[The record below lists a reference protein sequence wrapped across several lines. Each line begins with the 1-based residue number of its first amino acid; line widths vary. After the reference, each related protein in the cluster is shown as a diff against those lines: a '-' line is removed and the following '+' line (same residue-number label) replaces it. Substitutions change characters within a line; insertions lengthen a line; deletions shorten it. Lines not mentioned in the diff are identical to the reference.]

1 MNAVEIMDVT
11 KKYGD
16 RVIFDHIN
24 MEIREGEMTAL
35 IGPSGCGK
43 STLLNM
49 IGLLED
55 FSNGKVRI
63 FGKEIPRINS
73 RKATMLRRNTVNYLF
88 QSSALVGDMTVYQN
102 LMLAM
107 HFVRISQKEKEIR
120 INRMLHEV
128 GLPKMKSAVVNTM
141 SGGEQQMLAMGRAL
155 MSKPTLLL
163 LDEPAM
169 GLSPILVNE
178 IFDIIKSIN
187 KDGVTVLL
195 VEQNAN
201 KALSIADRA
210 YVLETGNVIVSG
222 KANEVANN
230 PKVREAYLG

>member
-55 FSNGKVRI
+55 LSNGKITI
-63 FGKEIPRINS
+63 FGKEIPKINS

-120 INRMLHEV
+120 INRVLHEV

-141 SGGEQQMLAMGRAL
+141 SGGEQQRVALAR
-155 MSKPTLLL
+155 TLLKPGKL
-163 LDEPAM
+163 ILADEPTGALDEKSAEKVFLLLRDLCVQYKKTVIM
-169 GLSPILVNE
+169 VTHNMELAQQTDQVVNLRKYKGNIIL
-178 IFDIIKSIN
+178 
-187 KDGVTVLL
+187 
-195 VEQNAN
+195 
-201 KALSIADRA
+201 
-210 YVLETGNVIVSG
+210 
-222 KANEVANN
+222 
-230 PKVREAYLG
+230 

>member
-55 FSNGKVRI
+55 LSNGKIRI
-63 FGKEIPRINS
+63 FGKEIPKINS

-120 INRMLHEV
+120 INRMLHE
-128 GLPKMKSAVVNTM
+128 GDLSKMRNAVVNTM
-141 SGGEQQMLAMGRAL
+141 SGGEQQRVALAGTLLKPGKLILADEPTGALDEKSAERVFLLLRAL
-155 MSKPTLLL
+155 YVQYKKTVIMVTHNMELAQQTDQVVNLRKYK
-163 LDEPAM
+163 
-169 GLSPILVNE
+169 GNIIL
-178 IFDIIKSIN
+178 
-187 KDGVTVLL
+187 
-195 VEQNAN
+195 
-201 KALSIADRA
+201 
-210 YVLETGNVIVSG
+210 
-222 KANEVANN
+222 
-230 PKVREAYLG
+230 

>member
-55 FSNGKVRI
+55 LSNGKIRI
-63 FGKEIPRINS
+63 FGKEIPKINS

-141 SGGEQQMLAMGRAL
+141 SGGEQQRVALAR
-155 MSKPTLLL
+155 TLLKPGKQIL
-163 LDEPAM
+163 ADEPTGALDE
-169 GLSPILVNE
+169 
-178 IFDIIKSIN
+178 KSAEKVFLLLRDLCVQYKKTVIM
-187 KDGVTVLL
+187 VTHNMEL
-195 VEQNAN
+195 AR
-201 KALSIADRA
+201 KADRVVNLMK
-210 YVLETGNVIVSG
+210 YEGCRG
-222 KANEVANN
+222 
-230 PKVREAYLG
+230 

>member
-1 MNAVEIMDVT
+1 
-11 KKYGD
+11 
-16 RVIFDHIN
+16 
-24 MEIREGEMTAL
+24 MTAL

-141 SGGEQQMLAMGRAL
+141 SGGEQQRVALAR
-155 MSKPTLLL
+155 TLLKPGKL
-163 LDEPAM
+163 ILADEPTGALDEKSAEKVFLLLRDLCVQYKKTVIM
-169 GLSPILVNE
+169 VTHNMELAQQVDQVVNLRKYKGNMIL
-178 IFDIIKSIN
+178 
-187 KDGVTVLL
+187 
-195 VEQNAN
+195 
-201 KALSIADRA
+201 
-210 YVLETGNVIVSG
+210 
-222 KANEVANN
+222 
-230 PKVREAYLG
+230 

>member
-24 MEIREGEMTAL
+24 MEIKEGEMTAL

-43 STLLNM
+43 STLLNI

-55 FSNGKVRI
+55 FNNGKVRI

-128 GLPKMKSAVVNTM
+128 GLPKMKSAVVNTL
-141 SGGEQQMLAMGRAL
+141 SGGEQQRVALAR
-155 MSKPTLLL
+155 TLLKPGKL
-163 LDEPAM
+163 ILADEPTGALDE
-169 GLSPILVNE
+169 
-178 IFDIIKSIN
+178 KSAEKVFLLLRDLCVQYKKTVIM
-187 KDGVTVLL
+187 VTHNMEL
-195 VEQNAN
+195 AR
-201 KALSIADRA
+201 KADRVVNLMK
-210 YVLETGNVIVSG
+210 YEGCRG
-222 KANEVANN
+222 
-230 PKVREAYLG
+230 

>member
-43 STLLNM
+43 STLLNI

-128 GLPKMKSAVVNTM
+128 GLPKMKSAVVNTL
-141 SGGEQQMLAMGRAL
+141 SGGEQQRVALAR
-155 MSKPTLLL
+155 TLLKPGKL
-163 LDEPAM
+163 ILADEPTGALDE
-169 GLSPILVNE
+169 
-178 IFDIIKSIN
+178 KSAEKVFLLLRDLCVQYKKTVIM
-187 KDGVTVLL
+187 VTHNMEL
-195 VEQNAN
+195 AR
-201 KALSIADRA
+201 KADRVVNLMK
-210 YVLETGNVIVSG
+210 YEGCRG
-222 KANEVANN
+222 
-230 PKVREAYLG
+230 

>member
-55 FSNGKVRI
+55 LSNGKIRI
-63 FGKEIPRINS
+63 FGKEIPKINS

-128 GLPKMKSAVVNTM
+128 GLPKMKSAVVNTL
-141 SGGEQQMLAMGRAL
+141 SGGEQQRVALAR
-155 MSKPTLLL
+155 TLLKPGKL
-163 LDEPAM
+163 ILADEPPGALDEKSAEKVFLLLRDLCVQYKKTVIM
-169 GLSPILVNE
+169 VTHNMELAQQTDQVVNLRKYKGNIIL
-178 IFDIIKSIN
+178 
-187 KDGVTVLL
+187 
-195 VEQNAN
+195 
-201 KALSIADRA
+201 
-210 YVLETGNVIVSG
+210 
-222 KANEVANN
+222 
-230 PKVREAYLG
+230 

>member
-55 FSNGKVRI
+55 LSNGKIRI
-63 FGKEIPRINS
+63 FGKEIPKINS

-141 SGGEQQMLAMGRAL
+141 SGGEQQRVALAR
-155 MSKPTLLL
+155 TLLKPGKL
-163 LDEPAM
+163 ILADEPTGALDEKSAEKVFLLLRDLCVQYNKTVIM
-169 GLSPILVNE
+169 VTHNMELAQQTDQVVNLRKYKGNIIL
-178 IFDIIKSIN
+178 
-187 KDGVTVLL
+187 
-195 VEQNAN
+195 
-201 KALSIADRA
+201 
-210 YVLETGNVIVSG
+210 
-222 KANEVANN
+222 
-230 PKVREAYLG
+230 

>member
-43 STLLNM
+43 STLLNI

-55 FSNGKVRI
+55 INNGKVRI
-63 FGKEIPRINS
+63 FRKEIPRINS

-141 SGGEQQMLAMGRAL
+141 SGGEQQRVALAR
-155 MSKPTLLL
+155 TLLKPGKL
-163 LDEPAM
+163 ILADEPTGALDEKSAEKVFLLLRDLCVQYKKTVIM
-169 GLSPILVNE
+169 VTHNMELAQQVDQVVNLRKYKGNMIL
-178 IFDIIKSIN
+178 
-187 KDGVTVLL
+187 
-195 VEQNAN
+195 
-201 KALSIADRA
+201 
-210 YVLETGNVIVSG
+210 
-222 KANEVANN
+222 
-230 PKVREAYLG
+230 

>member
-55 FSNGKVRI
+55 LSNGKIRI
-63 FGKEIPRINS
+63 FGKEIPKINS

-88 QSSALVGDMTVYQN
+88 QSSALVVDMTVYQN

-141 SGGEQQMLAMGRAL
+141 SGGEQQRVALAR
-155 MSKPTLLL
+155 TLLKPGKL
-163 LDEPAM
+163 ILADEPTGALDEKSAEKVFLLLRDLCVQYKKTVIM
-169 GLSPILVNE
+169 VTHNMELAQQTDQVVNLRKYKGNMIL
-178 IFDIIKSIN
+178 
-187 KDGVTVLL
+187 
-195 VEQNAN
+195 
-201 KALSIADRA
+201 
-210 YVLETGNVIVSG
+210 
-222 KANEVANN
+222 
-230 PKVREAYLG
+230 

>member
-1 MNAVEIMDVT
+1 MNAVEITDVS

-24 MEIREGEMTAL
+24 MRIREGEMTAL
-35 IGPSGCGK
+35 TGPSGCGK

-63 FGKEIPRINS
+63 FGKEIPGINS

-128 GLPKMKSAVVNTM
+128 GLPKMRNAVVNTM
-141 SGGEQQMLAMGRAL
+141 SGGEQQRVALAR
-155 MSKPTLLL
+155 TLLKPGKL
-163 LDEPAM
+163 ILADEPTGALDEESAERVFLLLRDLCVRYKKTVIM
-169 GLSPILVNE
+169 
-178 IFDIIKSIN
+178 
-187 KDGVTVLL
+187 VTHNMEL
-195 VEQNAN
+195 AR
-201 KALSIADRA
+201 KADRVVDLMK
-210 YVLETGNVIVSG
+210 YVKG
-222 KANEVANN
+222 
-230 PKVREAYLG
+230 

>member
-128 GLPKMKSAVVNTM
+128 GLPKMKSAVVNTL
-141 SGGEQQMLAMGRAL
+141 SGGEQQRVALAR
-155 MSKPTLLL
+155 TLLKPGKL
-163 LDEPAM
+163 ILADEPTGALDE
-169 GLSPILVNE
+169 
-178 IFDIIKSIN
+178 KSAEKVFLLLRDLCVQYKKTVIM
-187 KDGVTVLL
+187 VTHNMELA
-195 VEQNAN
+195 QQ
-201 KALSIADRA
+201 ADR
-210 YVLETGNVIVSG
+210 
-222 KANEVANN
+222 VANLM
-230 PKVREAYLG
+230 KYEGCRRY

>member
-1 MNAVEIMDVT
+1 
-11 KKYGD
+11 
-16 RVIFDHIN
+16 
-24 MEIREGEMTAL
+24 MTAL

-141 SGGEQQMLAMGRAL
+141 SGGEQQRVALAR
-155 MSKPTLLL
+155 TLLKPGKL
-163 LDEPAM
+163 ILADEPTGALDEKSAEKVFLLLRDLCVQYKKTVIM
-169 GLSPILVNE
+169 VTHNMELAQQTDQVVNLRKYKGNIIL
-178 IFDIIKSIN
+178 
-187 KDGVTVLL
+187 
-195 VEQNAN
+195 
-201 KALSIADRA
+201 
-210 YVLETGNVIVSG
+210 
-222 KANEVANN
+222 
-230 PKVREAYLG
+230 

>member
-128 GLPKMKSAVVNTM
+128 GLPKMKSAVVNTL
-141 SGGEQQMLAMGRAL
+141 SGGEQQRVALAR
-155 MSKPTLLL
+155 TLLKPGKL
-163 LDEPAM
+163 ILADEPTGALDEKSAEKVFLLLRDLCVQYKKTVIM
-169 GLSPILVNE
+169 VTHNMELAQQTDQVVNLRKYKGNIIL
-178 IFDIIKSIN
+178 
-187 KDGVTVLL
+187 
-195 VEQNAN
+195 
-201 KALSIADRA
+201 
-210 YVLETGNVIVSG
+210 
-222 KANEVANN
+222 
-230 PKVREAYLG
+230 

>member
-43 STLLNM
+43 STLLNI

-55 FSNGKVRI
+55 FNNGKVRI
-63 FGKEIPRINS
+63 FRKEIPRINS

-128 GLPKMKSAVVNTM
+128 GLPKMKSAVVNTL
-141 SGGEQQMLAMGRAL
+141 SGGEQQRVALAR
-155 MSKPTLLL
+155 TLLNPGKL
-163 LDEPAM
+163 ILADEPTGALDE
-169 GLSPILVNE
+169 
-178 IFDIIKSIN
+178 KSAEKVFLLLRDLCVQYKKTVIM
-187 KDGVTVLL
+187 VTHNMEL
-195 VEQNAN
+195 AR
-201 KALSIADRA
+201 KADRVVNLMK
-210 YVLETGNVIVSG
+210 YEGCRG
-222 KANEVANN
+222 
-230 PKVREAYLG
+230 

>member
-1 MNAVEIMDVT
+1 
-11 KKYGD
+11 
-16 RVIFDHIN
+16 
-24 MEIREGEMTAL
+24 MTAL

-141 SGGEQQMLAMGRAL
+141 SGGEQQRVALAR
-155 MSKPTLLL
+155 TLLKPGKL
-163 LDEPAM
+163 ILADEPTGALDE
-169 GLSPILVNE
+169 
-178 IFDIIKSIN
+178 KSAEKVFLLLRDLCVQYKKTVIM
-187 KDGVTVLL
+187 VTHNMELA
-195 VEQNAN
+195 QQ
-201 KALSIADRA
+201 ADR
-210 YVLETGNVIVSG
+210 
-222 KANEVANN
+222 VANLM
-230 PKVREAYLG
+230 KYEGCRRY

>member
-55 FSNGKVRI
+55 LSNGKIRI
-63 FGKEIPRINS
+63 FGKEIPKINS

-141 SGGEQQMLAMGRAL
+141 SGGEQQRVALAR
-155 MSKPTLLL
+155 TLLKPGKL
-163 LDEPAM
+163 ILADEPTGALDEKSAEKVFLLLRDLCVQYKKTVIM
-169 GLSPILVNE
+169 VTHNMELAQQTDQVVNLRKYE
-178 IFDIIKSIN
+178 
-187 KDGVTVLL
+187 GC
-195 VEQNAN
+195 
-201 KALSIADRA
+201 R
-210 YVLETGNVIVSG
+210 G
-222 KANEVANN
+222 
-230 PKVREAYLG
+230 